1 MEWDVRYFFE
11 IVLLCSPVGLD
22 LCVVS
27 LLLLLER
34 WDSRHSSPCL
44 HGSVPPFCL
53 WICAGAC
60 QGRCMDNF
68 HLFLVKTLLSW
79 GLQKKKMIIL
89 FFCHLGLSKATFQA
103 CLLSLQPVFCK
114 SSTLSRRHLDSPSLS
129 LRCGDYY
136 TFWSF
141 RSTYPYL
148 SGKFQRY
155 TKVELA
161 HVLAIQL

>member
-1 MEWDVRYFFE
+1 MCGLSASTSGALGFQAL
-11 IVLLCSPVGLD
+11 ITLLAWKCASLLPLD
-22 LCVVS
+22 LCRS
-27 LLLLLER
+27 L
-34 WDSRHSSPCL
+34 SREV
-44 HGSVPPFCL
+44 HGQFS
-53 WICAGAC
+53 
-60 QGRCMDNF
+60 
-68 HLFLVKTLLSW
+68 LVF
-79 GLQKKKMIIL
+79 GLRNCFPKVFRKKMIIL
-89 FFCHLGLSKATFQA
+89 FLCHLGLSQATFQA
-103 CLLSLQPVFCK
+103 CLLKLQPVFCK

>member
-1 MEWDVRYFFE
+1 MWSLCFYFWSAGIPGTHHHACMEVCLPSASGFVQE
-11 IVLLCSPVGLD
+11 LD
-22 LCVVS
+22 KGGAWTIFTCFWL
-27 LLLLLER
+27 
-34 WDSRHSSPCL
+34 RHCFPK
-44 HGSVPPFCL
+44 VF
-53 WICAGAC
+53 
-60 QGRCMDNF
+60 R
-68 HLFLVKTLLSW
+68 
-79 GLQKKKMIIL
+79 KKMIIL
-89 FFCHLGLSKATFQA
+89 FLCHLGLSKATFQA